1 MSTMSRAEYK
11 AAILAAAESGALK
24 EALEYYHLTRL
35 AIFFVRDS
43 YTGRRTFSITADDHH
58 DLMGVYER
66 LNIEPPV
73 KFHKSRSRRRDYTFR
88 TGVGYDW
95 VDDDLLGGDG
105 SGEVRKAFE
114 VSGLRFSF

>member
-11 AAILAAAESGALK
+11 SAILAAAESGALE

-73 KFHKSRSRRRDYTFR
+73 KFRYSEARRDYTF
-88 TGVGYDW
+88 TAGVGYDFI
-95 VDDDLLGGDG
+95 DMELLGGDA
-105 SGEVRKAFE
+105 SGAVHSAFKKAGMRI
-114 VSGLRFSF
+114 SR